1 MEVNEMAINPLDSFT
16 VYSAISFIVAF
27 VPIIIMLYAAKRGF
41 DSSVLCMDCQQCVA
55 NCPVRSAL
63 KDLYLG
69 PKEIEVLAR
78 VGHNEKAAEGRL
90 FSCTSCMACVN
101 ACPRGLN
108 VKHDMDHFR
117 SILASVNLGQMAAHK
132 HLIKM
137 VENYNNTLD
146 ELPLKKPDIHD
157 QKKTIKKMLDGYGK
171 IVGSQMKKESDKP
184 KGVA

>member
-1 MEVNEMAINPLDSFT
+1 MALEFLSSIN
-16 VYSAISFIVAF
+16 VYAAVSFIVAF
-27 VPIIIMLYAAKRGF
+27 VPIIIMLWASKRGF

-55 NCPVRSAL
+55 VCPVRSVL
-63 KDLYLG
+63 KDAYTG
-69 PKEIEVLAR
+69 PKGIEQLAR
-78 VGHNEKAAEGRL
+78 VGHNEKAAEMML

-117 SILASVNLGQMAAHK
+117 SILASVSLGQMAAHK
-132 HLIKM
+132 HLIHM

-146 ELPLKKPDIHD
+146 EIPLKKPTITD
-157 QKKTIKKMLDGYGK
+157 QKATIKKMLDGYGK
-171 IVGSQMKKESDKP
+171 IVGSDIGKEGDKP

>member
-1 MEVNEMAINPLDSFT
+1 MAINPLDSLN
-16 VYSAISFIVAF
+16 VYTAVSFIVAF

-55 NCPVRSAL
+55 LCPVRSAL
-63 KDLYLG
+63 KEEYLG
-69 PKEIEVLAR
+69 PKNIEVLSR
-78 VGHNEKAAEGRL
+78 VGHNEKAEEGRL

-137 VENYNNTLD
+137 VDKYNNTLD
-146 ELPLKKPDIHD
+146 EIPLKKPPIGE
-157 QKKTIKKMLDGYGK
+157 QKDTIRKMLGGYGK
-171 IVGSQMKKESDKP
+171 IVGTQIKKEGDKP

>member
-1 MEVNEMAINPLDSFT
+1 MAINPLDSLN
-16 VYSAISFIVAF
+16 VYTAVSFIVAF

-55 NCPVRSAL
+55 VCPTRSVL
-63 KDLYLG
+63 KDNYMG
-69 PKEIEVLAR
+69 PKGIEQFAR
-78 VGHNEKAAEGRL
+78 VGHNDKGAELAL

-108 VKHDMDHFR
+108 VKHDMDHWR

-137 VENYNNTLD
+137 VDNYNNTLD
-146 ELPLKKPDIHD
+146 EIPLKKPPIGE
-157 QKKTIKKMLDGYGK
+157 QKSTIKKMLGGYGK
-171 IVGSQMKKESDKP
+171 IVGTQIKKEGDKP

>member
-1 MEVNEMAINPLDSFT
+1 MALEFFNSIN
-16 VYSAISFIVAF
+16 VYAAVSFIVAF
-27 VPIIIMLYAAKRGF
+27 VPIIIMLWASKRGF

-55 NCPVRSAL
+55 DCPVRSVL
-63 KDLYLG
+63 KDAYMG
-69 PKEIEVLAR
+69 PKGIQVYAR
-78 VGHNEKAAEGRL
+78 VGHNEKAAELML

-132 HLIKM
+132 HLIHM
-137 VENYNNTLD
+137 VENFNNTLD
-146 ELPLKKPDIHD
+146 EAPLKKPNIHD
-157 QKKTIKKMLDGYGK
+157 QKKNIKKMLDGYGK
-171 IVGSQMKKESDKP
+171 IVGSQIGKEGDKP

>member
-1 MEVNEMAINPLDSFT
+1 MALDFLNSIN
-16 VYSAISFIVAF
+16 VYTAVSFIVVF
-27 VPIIIMLYAAKRGF
+27 VPILVMLWASKRGF
-41 DSSVLCMDCQQCVA
+41 DSSILCMDCQQCVA
-55 NCPVRSAL
+55 ACPTRSVL
-63 KDLYLG
+63 KEAYLG

-78 VGHNEKAAEGRL
+78 VGHNEKAAELRL

-108 VKHDMDHFR
+108 IKHDMDHFR

-132 HLIKM
+132 HLINM
-137 VENYNNTLD
+137 VDKYNNTLD
-146 ELPLKKPDIHD
+146 EIPLKKPNIHD

-171 IVGSQMKKESDKP
+171 IVGSDIGKEGDKP

>member
-1 MEVNEMAINPLDSFT
+1 MAINPLDT
-16 VYSAISFIVAF
+16 LNLYTAVSFIVAF

-55 NCPVRSAL
+55 VCPTRSVL
-63 KDLYLG
+63 KDNYMG
-69 PKEIEVLAR
+69 PKGIEQLAR
-78 VGHNEKAAEGRL
+78 VGHNDKAAELAL

-132 HLIKM
+132 HLISM
-137 VENYNNTLD
+137 VDKYNNTLD
-146 ELPLKKPDIHD
+146 DIPLKKPPIGE
-157 QKKTIKKMLDGYGK
+157 QKDTIKKMLGGYGK
-171 IVGSQMKKESDKP
+171 IVGTQMKKEGDKP

>member
-1 MEVNEMAINPLDSFT
+1 MAINPLDALN
-16 VYSAISFIVAF
+16 VYTAVSFIVAF

-55 NCPVRSAL
+55 VCPVRSVL
-63 KDLYLG
+63 KENYMG
-69 PKEIEVLAR
+69 PKGIEQLAR
-78 VGHNEKAAEGRL
+78 VGHNDKAAELML

-117 SILASVNLGQMAAHK
+117 SLLASVNLGQMAAHK
-132 HLIKM
+132 HLINM
-137 VENYNNTLD
+137 VDKYNNTLD
-146 ELPLKKPDIHD
+146 ELPLKKPTIGE
-157 QKKTIKKMLDGYGK
+157 QKDTIKKMLGGYGK
-171 IVGSQMKKESDKP
+171 IVGTQIKKEGEKP